1 MATARWTSREVIA
14 LRNKK
19 TPLWRG
25 FFIACFMLC
34 TVSFD
39 PHPDEAR
46 RAVSKDRPSRLRFAP
61 HLRVRGV
68 ALDKEVRRAAIKK
81 ARGLIE
87 ILVMTRRKWCF
98 SRTGAECTLGYMST
112 GSEEKRHLQAVS
124 A

>member
-1 MATARWTSREVIA
+1 ESSQPF
-14 LRNKK
+14 L
-19 TPLWRG
+19 TPSCEGELLG
-25 FFIACFMLC
+25 PLNN
-34 TVSFD
+34 TVAE
-39 PHPDEAR
+39 EAR

-81 ARGLIE
+81 ARWVIE